1 MALQRRGL
9 CKARHDRVMACAS
22 SSDKLEFQL
31 LLSLLAA
38 FAFMDDCINK
48 SEDERPTYRFCG

>member
-1 MALQRRGL
+1 
-9 CKARHDRVMACAS
+9 MACAS
-22 SSDKLEFQL
+22 SSDKLESQL

>member
-1 MALQRRGL
+1 
-9 CKARHDRVMACAS
+9 MACAS
-22 SSDKLEFQL
+22 SSDELESQL

>member
-9 CKARHDRVMACAS
+9 CKALHDRVMACAS
-22 SSDKLEFQL
+22 SSDKLESQL

>member
-9 CKARHDRVMACAS
+9 CKALHDRAMARAS
-22 SSDKLEFQL
+22 SDDELEAQL

-38 FAFMDDCINK
+38 FAVMDDCINK